1 MRIQELDTSQLP
13 CDSKSSAWLTVGPRA
28 DGGAW
33 RLPFLYVKGTIAGPT
48 LLVLGAVHGDEYEGV
63 ETIPGVFRRVT
74 PDALRGLLLMVPIC
88 NVPAYESAL
97 RSSPIDGLN
106 LARVFPGDP
115 NGTITQRIA
124 YWITQ
129 KLIKPADFV
138 IDLHSGGMTAEIPS
152 LIGFTHSDDE
162 LGRRSRAGAL
172 AFGASV
178 VWEHPPP
185 MPPGRT
191 LSAATDLG
199 VPAIYTEANGGGYAH
214 PSDVNGFTTGVI
226 NVMKHLDMLDG
237 QPQIQPVTHHL
248 SGDGNL
254 DSVIST
260 PAAGY
265 FRSEVALLEEVS
277 AGQRL
282 GTVRDP
288 FGEILAE
295 IASENAGI
303 VIMLRR
309 IHRVHVGDNLAH
321 VTGRLSN

>member
-1 MRIQELDTSQLP
+1 MRFQELDISRLP
-13 CDSKSSAWLTVGPRA
+13 RDSKASAWLEVGSRA
-28 DGGAW
+28 DGSEW
-33 RLPFLYVKGTIAGPT
+33 RLPLLYAMGATTGPT

-63 ETIPGVFRRVT
+63 ETIPEVFRRVA
-74 PDALRGLLLMVPIC
+74 PDALHGALLMVPIC
-88 NVPAYESAL
+88 NVPAYEAVL

-124 YWITQ
+124 HWITQ

-138 IDLHSGGMTAEIPS
+138 IDLHSGGIAAEIPS

-162 LGRRSRAGAL
+162 LGRCSRAGAL

-178 VWEHPPP
+178 IWEHPPP

-199 VPAIYTEANGGGYAH
+199 VPAIYTEAAGGGYAH
-214 PSDVNGFTTGVI
+214 SADVGCFTTGVI
-226 NVMKHLDMLDG
+226 NVMKHLGMLDG
-237 QPQIQPVTHHL
+237 QPELQPITHHL
-248 SGDGNL
+248 SGDGNM

-265 FRSEVALLEEVS
+265 FHSDVAVLDEVGP
-277 AGQRL
+277 GQRL
-282 GTVRDP
+282 GTVRNP
-288 FGEILAE
+288 FGEVVAE
-295 IASENAGI
+295 ITTESAGV

-309 IHRVHVGDNLAH
+309 IPRVNVGDNLAH
-321 VTGRLSN
+321 VTGRLSS

>member
-1 MRIQELDTSQLP
+1 MRFQELDISQFP
-13 CDSKSSAWLTVGPRA
+13 RDSKASAWLEVGSRA
-28 DGGAW
+28 DGGDW
-33 RLPFLYVKGTIAGPT
+33 RLPFLYVIGSTPGPA

-63 ETIPGVFRRVT
+63 ETIPEVFHRIA
-74 PDALRGLLLMVPIC
+74 PDTLRGALLMVPIC
-88 NVPAYESAL
+88 NMPAYEAVL
-97 RSSPIDGLN
+97 RNSPIDGLN

-124 YWITQ
+124 HWITQ
-129 KLIKPADFV
+129 KLFKPADFV
-138 IDLHSGGMTAEIPS
+138 IDLHSGGVTAEIPS
-152 LIGFTHSDDE
+152 LIGFTRSDDE

-172 AFGASV
+172 AFGAPV

-185 MPPGRT
+185 MPPGRS

-199 VPAIYTEANGGGYAH
+199 IPAIYTEASGGGYAH
-214 PSDVNGFTTGVI
+214 PSDVSCFTTGVI
-226 NVMKHLDMLDG
+226 NVMKHLDMLNG

-248 SGDGNL
+248 SGDGNM

-265 FRSEVALLEEVS
+265 FRSDVALLDEVS
-277 AGQRL
+277 PGQRL

-288 FGEILAE
+288 FGEVVAE
-295 IASENAGI
+295 ITTESTGV

>member
-1 MRIQELDTSQLP
+1 MRFQELDISQLP
-13 CDSKSSAWLTVGPRA
+13 RDSKASAWLEVSPRA
-28 DGGAW
+28 DGSDW
-33 RLPFLYVKGTIAGPT
+33 RLPFLYVIGGTAGPT

-63 ETIPGVFRRVT
+63 ETIPEVFRRVAS
-74 PDALRGLLLMVPIC
+74 DALRGALVMVPIC
-88 NVPAYESAL
+88 NVPAYESVL

-115 NGTITQRIA
+115 NGTLTQRIA
-124 YWITQ
+124 YWIGQ
-129 KLIKPADFV
+129 KLIQPADFV
-138 IDLHSGGMTAEIPS
+138 IDLHSGGVTAEIPS

-178 VWEHPPP
+178 IWEHPPP

-191 LSAATDLG
+191 LSAATDFG
-199 VPAIYTEANGGGYAH
+199 VPAVYTEAVGGGYAH
-214 PSDVNGFTTGVI
+214 PSDVSCFTTGVI

-237 QPQIQPVTHHL
+237 QPQLRPVTYHL
-248 SGDGNL
+248 SGDGNM

-260 PAAGY
+260 PVAGY
-265 FRSEVALLEEVS
+265 FRSDVALLDEVS

-288 FGEILAE
+288 FGEVVAE
-295 IASENAGI
+295 IRTESAGV

-321 VTGRLSN
+321 VTGRLDS

>member
-1 MRIQELDTSQLP
+1 MRFQELDISQLP
-13 CDSKSSAWLTVGPRA
+13 CNSKASAWLEVGPRA
-28 DGGAW
+28 DGGDW
-33 RLPFLYVKGTIAGPT
+33 RLPFLYVKGAPVGPT

-63 ETIPGVFRRVT
+63 ETIPEVFRRVS
-74 PDALRGLLLMVPIC
+74 PDALCGTLLMVPIW
-88 NVPAYESAL
+88 NVPAYESVL
-97 RSSPIDGLN
+97 RSSPSDGLN

-138 IDLHSGGMTAEIPS
+138 IDLHSGGVTADIPS

-199 VPAIYTEANGGGYAH
+199 VPAIYTEASGGGHARL
-214 PSDVNGFTTGVI
+214 SDVTCFTTGVI

-248 SGDGNL
+248 SGDGNM

-265 FRSEVALLEEVS
+265 FRSEVALLDEVS
-277 AGQRL
+277 AGQPL
-282 GTVRDP
+282 GTVRNP
-288 FGEILAE
+288 FGEVLAE
-295 IASENAGI
+295 ITSENAGI

>member
-1 MRIQELDTSQLP
+1 MRFQELDISQLP
-13 CDSKSSAWLTVGPRA
+13 RDSKASAWLEVSPRA
-28 DGGAW
+28 DGSDW
-33 RLPFLYVKGTIAGPT
+33 RLPLLYVTGATGGPT

-63 ETIPGVFRRVT
+63 ETIPEVFRRVAS
-74 PDALRGLLLMVPIC
+74 DGLRGALVMVPIC
-88 NVPAYESAL
+88 NVPAYEAVL

-124 YWITQ
+124 YWIAQ

-138 IDLHSGGMTAEIPS
+138 IDLHSGGVTAEIPS

-178 VWEHPPP
+178 IWEHPPP

-191 LSAATDLG
+191 LSAATDFG
-199 VPAIYTEANGGGYAH
+199 VPAVYTEAVGGGYAH
-214 PSDVNGFTTGVI
+214 PSDVSCFTTGVI

-237 QPQIQPVTHHL
+237 HPQLRPVTHHL
-248 SGDGNL
+248 SGDGNM

-260 PAAGY
+260 PVAGY
-265 FRSEVALLEEVS
+265 FRSDVALLDEVS

-282 GTVRDP
+282 GAVRDP
-288 FGEILAE
+288 FGEIVAE
-295 IASENAGI
+295 ITTENAGV

-321 VTGRLSN
+321 VTGRLDN

>member
-1 MRIQELDTSQLP
+1 MRFQELNISQFP
-13 CDSKSSAWLTVGPRA
+13 RDSKACAWLEVGSRA
-28 DGGAW
+28 DGGDW
-33 RLPFLYVKGTIAGPT
+33 RLPFLYVIGATPGPT

-63 ETIPGVFRRVT
+63 ETIPEVFHRIA
-74 PDALRGLLLMVPIC
+74 PDTLRGALLMVPIC
-88 NVPAYESAL
+88 NIPAYEAVL
-97 RSSPIDGLN
+97 RNSPIDGLN

-124 YWITQ
+124 YWIAQ

-138 IDLHSGGMTAEIPS
+138 IDLHSGGVTAEIPA
-152 LIGFTHSDDE
+152 LIGFTHSNDA
-162 LGRRSRAGAL
+162 LGRQSRAGAL
-172 AFGASV
+172 AFGAPV

-191 LSAATDLG
+191 LSAATDFG
-199 VPAIYTEANGGGYAH
+199 VPAIYTEAGGGGYAR
-214 PSDVNGFTTGVI
+214 PSDVSCFTTGVI

-237 QPQIQPVTHHL
+237 QPQLQPITHHL
-248 SGDGNL
+248 SGDGNM

-260 PAAGY
+260 SAAGY
-265 FRSEVALLEEVS
+265 FRSEVALLDDVS

-288 FGEILAE
+288 FGEVMTE
-295 IASENAGI
+295 ITTENAGV

-321 VTGRLSN
+321 VTGRLCV

>member
-1 MRIQELDTSQLP
+1 MRFQELDISQLP
-13 CDSKSSAWLTVGPRA
+13 RDSKASAWLEVGPRA
-28 DGGAW
+28 DGGDW
-33 RLPFLYVKGTIAGPT
+33 RLPFLYVIGATAGPT
-48 LLVLGAVHGDEYEGV
+48 LIVLGAVHGDEYEGV
-63 ETIPGVFRRVT
+63 ETIPEVFRRVA
-74 PDALRGLLLMVPIC
+74 PEALRGALLMVPIC
-88 NVPAYESAL
+88 NVPAYESVL

-115 NGTITQRIA
+115 EGTITQRIA

-129 KLIKPADFV
+129 KLFKPADFV
-138 IDLHSGGMTAEIPS
+138 IDLHSGGVAAEIPS
-152 LIGFTHSDDE
+152 LIGYTHSDDE

-172 AFGASV
+172 AFGAPV

-185 MPPGRT
+185 MPPGRS

-199 VPAIYTEANGGGYAH
+199 VPAIYTEAGGGGYAH
-214 PSDVNGFTTGVI
+214 PSDVDCFTTGVI
-226 NVMKHLDMLDG
+226 NVMKHLGMLEG
-237 QPQIQPVTHHL
+237 QPQPQPITHHL
-248 SGDGNL
+248 SGDGNM

-265 FRSEVALLEEVS
+265 FRSDVALLDEVS

-288 FGEILAE
+288 FGEVVAE
-295 IASENAGI
+295 ITTESAGV

>member
-1 MRIQELDTSQLP
+1 MRFQDLDILQLP
-13 CDSKSSAWLTVGPRA
+13 RDSKASAWLEVSPRA
-28 DGGAW
+28 DGSDW
-33 RLPFLYVKGTIAGPT
+33 RLPFIYVVGTTVGPT

-63 ETIPGVFRRVT
+63 ETIPEVYRRVA
-74 PDALRGLLLMVPIC
+74 PDALRGTLVMVPIC
-88 NVPAYESAL
+88 NVPAYESVL

-138 IDLHSGGMTAEIPS
+138 IDLHSGGVTAEIPS

-178 VWEHPPP
+178 IWEHPPP

-191 LSAATDLG
+191 LSAATDFG
-199 VPAIYTEANGGGYAH
+199 VPAIYTEAGGGGYAH
-214 PSDVNGFTTGVI
+214 PSDVSGFTTGVI

-237 QPQIQPVTHHL
+237 QPELRPVTHHL

-260 PAAGY
+260 PVSGY
-265 FRSEVALLEEVS
+265 FRSDVALLDEVS
-277 AGQRL
+277 PGQRL

-288 FGEILAE
+288 FGAVVAE
-295 IASENAGI
+295 ITTESAGV
-303 VIMLRR
+303 VILLRR

-321 VTGRLSN
+321 VTGRVGT

>member
-1 MRIQELDTSQLP
+1 MRFQELDISQLP
-13 CDSKSSAWLTVGPRA
+13 RDSKASAWLEVSPRA
-28 DGGAW
+28 DGSDW
-33 RLPFLYVKGTIAGPT
+33 RLPLLYVTGATGGPT

-63 ETIPGVFRRVT
+63 ETIPEVFRRVAS
-74 PDALRGLLLMVPIC
+74 DGLRGALVMVPIC
-88 NVPAYESAL
+88 NVPAYESVL

-124 YWITQ
+124 YWIAQ

-138 IDLHSGGMTAEIPS
+138 IDLHSGGVTAEIPS

-178 VWEHPPP
+178 IWEHPPP

-191 LSAATDLG
+191 LSAATDFG
-199 VPAIYTEANGGGYAH
+199 VPAVYTEAVGGGYAH
-214 PSDVNGFTTGVI
+214 PSDVSCFTTGVI

-237 QPQIQPVTHHL
+237 HPQLRPVTHHL
-248 SGDGNL
+248 SGDGNM

-260 PAAGY
+260 PVAGY
-265 FRSEVALLEEVS
+265 FRSDVALLDEVS

-282 GTVRDP
+282 GAVRDP
-288 FGEILAE
+288 FGEIVAE
-295 IASENAGI
+295 ITTENAGV

-321 VTGRLSN
+321 VTGRLDN